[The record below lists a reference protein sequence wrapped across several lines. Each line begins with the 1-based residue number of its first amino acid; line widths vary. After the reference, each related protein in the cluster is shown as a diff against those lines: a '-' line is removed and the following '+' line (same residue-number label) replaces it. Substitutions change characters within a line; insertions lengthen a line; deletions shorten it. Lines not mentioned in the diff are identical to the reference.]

1 MTITMS
7 FIQSSWP
14 KPIYLEKTSYCKNK
28 KPQKIFYIKNDNGVE
43 NIENITNS
51 IVERS
56 APKYFFDQVLVC
68 AMVWWIIL
76 GGIKKNLVSMFNQ
89 NGTRY

>member
-14 KPIYLEKTSYCKNK
+14 KPIYLEKTYSRKQIK
-28 KPQKIFYIKNDNGVE
+28 SQQFFYKNDNGVE

-51 IVERS
+51 IVQRS

-76 GGIKKNLVSMFNQ
+76 GGIKKNLVSKFNH

>member
-1 MTITMS
+1 MS

-14 KPIYLEKTSYCKNK
+14 KPIYLEKTSSRKQIK
-28 KPQKIFYIKNDNGVE
+28 SQQFFYKNDNGVE

-51 IVERS
+51 IVQRS

-76 GGIKKNLVSMFNQ
+76 GGIKKNLVSKFNH

>member
-14 KPIYLEKTSYCKNK
+14 KPIYLENTSCCKNK
-28 KPQKIFYIKNDNGVE
+28 KSQKIFYIKNDNGVE
-43 NIENITNS
+43 NIANS
-51 IVERS
+51 IVKRC
-56 APKYFFDQVLVC
+56 APKYFFDQFLVS

-76 GGIKKNLVSMFNQ
+76 GGIKNNLVSRFNHT
-89 NGTRY
+89 GTRY